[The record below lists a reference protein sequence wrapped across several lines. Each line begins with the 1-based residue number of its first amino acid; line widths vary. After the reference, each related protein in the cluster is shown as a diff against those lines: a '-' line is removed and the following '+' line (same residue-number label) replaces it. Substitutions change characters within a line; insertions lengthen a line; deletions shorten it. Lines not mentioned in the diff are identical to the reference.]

1 MHRILGRFYP
11 TSWRCV
17 LQLWPIMRETIVAF
31 GCDLNNM
38 LLIYKILYAW
48 ITRIFSVAVTV
59 DNIWNIVAQTND
71 EQSLDPIGSD
81 CMWTYAKGWIK
92 YVHYR
97 HQKMSVYRIFDF
109 RPKDGES
116 ITCTVRSVHV
126 QYIAQCCILWEW
138 RLCTDAQWYYV
149 LISNVE

>member
-1 MHRILGRFYP
+1 
-11 TSWRCV
+11 
-17 LQLWPIMRETIVAF
+17 MRETIVAF

-81 CMWTYAKGWIK
+81 CM
-92 YVHYR
+92 
-97 HQKMSVYRIFDF
+97 
-109 RPKDGES
+109 
-116 ITCTVRSVHV
+116 
-126 QYIAQCCILWEW
+126 
-138 RLCTDAQWYYV
+138 
-149 LISNVE
+149 